1 MALCIGCVRAATFGD
16 AAAIVWLDVSPTV
29 WRVLLAQLTSQIAAD
44 AAVGAAKRIGKEHFE
59 VSAHFAASHP
69 LRNTAFRGFGF
80 RGYAMV
86 FGIGG
91 AFIYAVYIAFLGPAF
106 VTGIC
111 RNFAANATHVW
122 VVGALE
128 CLSCGLNTTS
138 AGGVV
143 PSN

>member
-1 MALCIGCVRAATFGD
+1 
-16 AAAIVWLDVSPTV
+16 
-29 WRVLLAQLTSQIAAD
+29 
-44 AAVGAAKRIGKEHFE
+44 
-59 VSAHFAASHP
+59 
-69 LRNTAFRGFGF
+69 
-80 RGYAMV
+80 
-86 FGIGG
+86 
-91 AFIYAVYIAFLGPAF
+91 

>member
-1 MALCIGCVRAATFGD
+1 
-16 AAAIVWLDVSPTV
+16 
-29 WRVLLAQLTSQIAAD
+29 
-44 AAVGAAKRIGKEHFE
+44 VGAAKRIGKEHFE